1 MGRVFCIVHAMISLL
16 LWNACSR
23 PRGELRHGWCRMV
36 VSVFLRLWP
45 QGHPPAWTEMTT
57 TCGTTLTIP
66 WSLILASSW
75 ITLQQVWMYRIV
87 LVLPPKKQL
96 HHIVLE
102 IILGAEVL
110 LLCPPPPMGGRAGL
124 PPCPKP
130 SFLGWQCSS
139 LPGALSRLWLSH
151 TASATH
157 HLAHGCEV
165 QWSRICK
172 VSYRGLGDLG
182 YI

>member
-66 WSLILASSW
+66 WSLILAGSW

-102 IILGAEVL
+102 LILGAEVL
-110 LLCPPPPMGGRAGL
+110 LLCPPPPMGGGWAATL
-124 PPCPKP
+124 PQTLILGVTMFKFAKVALAVTHSICNS
-130 SFLGWQCSS
+130 SFSPW
-139 LPGALSRLWLSH
+139 LW
-151 TASATH
+151 SAM
-157 HLAHGCEV
+157 
-165 QWSRICK
+165 I
-172 VSYRGLGDLG
+172 
-182 YI
+182 